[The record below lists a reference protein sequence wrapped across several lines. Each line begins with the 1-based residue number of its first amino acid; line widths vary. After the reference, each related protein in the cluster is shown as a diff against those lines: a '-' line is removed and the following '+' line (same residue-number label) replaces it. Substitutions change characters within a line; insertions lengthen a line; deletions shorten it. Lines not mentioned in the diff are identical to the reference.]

1 VNPFFGG
8 QFFSGGFFG
17 SLVGGTSKRDKKLK
31 RVIRRSALS
40 QDDYEEQLKAL
51 VREVEVRPFTE
62 PEVIAEIVEDDDE
75 ILLKVL
81 ALTVH

>member
-40 QDDYEEQLKAL
+40 QDDYEEQLRAL
-51 VREVEVRPFTE
+51 AREVKPFTE
-62 PEVIAEIVEDDDE
+62 PEVIAEIVDEDDE

-81 ALTVH
+81 ALTIH